1 MGDVGVDFYFYIVNE
16 SLIFIIVLLEV
27 EDFNVL
33 YLYMIYERFLYLFL
47 YGMLGVVIIILV
59 LNFCLSFCLKIFMCR
74 SLRNSIYYLG
84 LRVVLLNKI

>member
-1 MGDVGVDFYFYIVNE
+1 M
-16 SLIFIIVLLEV
+16 
-27 EDFNVL
+27 EDYNVL
-33 YLYMIYERFLYLFL
+33 YLYIIYERFLYLFL

-59 LNFCLSFCLKIFMCR
+59 LNFCLSFCLKIFMCK

>member
-33 YLYMIYERFLYLFL
+33 YLYMIYERFLYKFL
-47 YGMLGVVIIILV
+47 YGILGVVIIILV
-59 LNFCLSFCLKIFMCR
+59 LNFCLSFCLKIFMCK